1 MATNFKYASQSDLK
15 GYFYQYGDFD
25 TKIQIFPTETS
36 GSNHFFRDS
45 GLVENFFVNGSEQAS
60 AQSNFDNVN
69 GNGQWCYRSDN
80 NDLKYQDSALS
91 ATTVNE
97 QIFEAGLDFSTYIVQ
112 QLVNASLELN
122 NLLDA
127 RFSTPLPKNTQ
138 ADINSI
144 IAGATLEY
152 DPIIV
157 KSTCY
162 IAASNMIRSKNA
174 SDADADYFYNL
185 VTNAEGTG
193 IVDRL
198 NAGKMKLSFEVDNL
212 DSKGRI
218 RTIDLNGT
226 MNPVQL
232 HGDFTGGHNG
242 YDVLRITCTTGGAY
256 GVAKCQV
263 DYYGSDKIF
272 GNSSFNN
279 IVTGGLDSWSGM
291 SGILIRFQGASMT
304 VDDIWEIEVMTNVL
318 EPTNTVTNTIQ
329 LHR

>member
-1 MATNFKYASQSDLK
+1 MATNFKYASESDLK

-60 AQSNFDNVN
+60 AQTDFDNVN

-80 NDLKYQDSALS
+80 NDLKYQDSSLS

-97 QIFEAGLDFSTYIVQ
+97 QVFEAGVDFSTYIST

-138 ADINSI
+138 VDIDSTSVS
-144 IAGATLEY
+144 ATMEY

-174 SDADADYFYNL
+174 SDADADYYYSL
-185 VTNAEGTG
+185 VSNSEGTG

-212 DSKGRI
+212 DSKG
-218 RTIDLNGT
+218 TIKQIVNTGT

-232 HGDFTGGHNG
+232 HGDFTAGHNG
-242 YDVLRITCTTGGAY
+242 YDVLRITCTTAGAY
-256 GVAKCQV
+256 GVANAQ
-263 DYYGSDKIF
+263 
-272 GNSSFNN
+272 
-279 IVTGGLDSWSGM
+279 
-291 SGILIRFQGASMT
+291 
-304 VDDIWEIEVMTNVL
+304 
-318 EPTNTVTNTIQ
+318 
-329 LHR
+329 

>member
-1 MATNFKYASQSDLK
+1 MASNFKYASESDLK

-36 GSNHFFRDS
+36 GNNHFFRDS

-60 AQSNFDNVN
+60 AQADFDNVN
-69 GNGQWCYRSDN
+69 GDGQWCYRSDN

-97 QIFEAGLDFSTYIVQ
+97 QVFEAGVDFSTYIST

-127 RFSTPLPKNTQ
+127 RFSTPIPKHTQ
-138 ADINSI
+138 ADIDSTSLS
-144 IAGATLEY
+144 ATMEY

-174 SDADADYFYNL
+174 SDVDADYFYNL

-212 DSKGRI
+212 DSKGNI
-218 RTIDLNGT
+218 KEIVNTGT

-242 YDVLRITCTTGGAY
+242 YDVLRITCTTAGAY
-256 GVAKCQV
+256 GVAKCSV
-263 DYYGSDKIF
+263 DYYGSDKLF
-272 GNSSFNN
+272 GNISVNN

-291 SGILIRFQGASMT
+291 SGLLIRFQGAAMV
-304 VDDIWEIEVMTNVL
+304 VDDLWEIEVMTNAL
-318 EPTNTVTNTIQ
+318 EPTNTTTNSIQ